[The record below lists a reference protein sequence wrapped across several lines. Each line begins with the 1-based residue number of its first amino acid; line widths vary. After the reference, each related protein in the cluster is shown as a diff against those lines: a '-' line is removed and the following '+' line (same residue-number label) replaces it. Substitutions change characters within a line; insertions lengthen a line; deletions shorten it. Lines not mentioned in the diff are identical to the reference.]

1 MHGRRLCGRG
11 KRRQVEQRVC
21 IKSLVRTDVGMAR
34 FPPGKSNNGFKKIGW
49 RKKTPG
55 MRHAAQDRGFLRSLP
70 EFAEAFASPQKLG
83 TVVPVKNRRGRTAVY
98 RVFLLLAMTASIFMF
113 ILKNAN

>member
-1 MHGRRLCGRG
+1 MN
-11 KRRQVEQRVC
+11 
-21 IKSLVRTDVGMAR
+21 TAR

-49 RKKTPG
+49 RKKTPVMPDG
-55 MRHAAQDRGFLRSLP
+55 AEDRVFLGSLP

-98 RVFLLLAMTASIFMF
+98 LVFLLLAVTASIFMF
-113 ILKNAN
+113 ILKNAKQH